1 MSESSMGVHSMTTV
15 QRVVITGSTR
25 GIGFGLAKEFVRL
38 GHHVVISGRGKPAVE
53 QAVAALQPVTSK
65 VIGIPCD
72 VSRGSDLQA
81 LWEGAVS
88 QLGGV
93 DLWINNAGVSH
104 PRQRAGEMRED
115 NIRAVQ
121 ETNLLGMMLATQ
133 IAAKGMQA
141 QGGGAIYN
149 MEGFGSNGMAI
160 AGMALYGAS
169 KFALTYFNKALAA
182 ELAQSHVKICYLSPG
197 IVVTDLLKRDMGSA
211 TSKDFQKTLRTYK
224 ILGDKVDTVAPWL
237 VERMLKPQANGARVA
252 WLTGRKAG
260 GRFFM
265 SLFRQRQVIT
275 DADFT

>member
-1 MSESSMGVHSMTTV
+1 MSAP
-15 QRVVITGSTR
+15 QRIVITGSTR
-25 GIGFGLAKEFVRL
+25 GIGRGMAEEFLRR
-38 GHHVVISGRGKPAVE
+38 GHHVVISGRRAEDVE
-53 QAVAALQPVTSK
+53 AARHALGDAVAQGAK
-65 VIGIPCD
+65 VAGLACD
-72 VSRGSDLQA
+72 ISDAQA
-81 LWEGAVS
+81 IQNLWDHACAE
-88 QLGGV
+88 LGKV
-93 DLWINNAGVSH
+93 DIWINNAGVSH
-104 PRQRAGEMRED
+104 PRQRAGEMQED

-141 QGGGAIYN
+141 QGGGTIYN

-182 ELAQSHVKICYLSPG
+182 ELAQSNVKICYLSPG

-211 TSKDFQKTLRTYK
+211 TSKDFQKTRRTYK

-260 GRFFM
+260 GRFLM